1 MASKY
6 DTTLNFTSP
15 ILPVVPAEYSMPYF
29 DSYNEVLRL
38 YFSQTNEA
46 LRVANAQEYSESAA
60 WFFG

>member
-1 MASKY
+1 MSSKY
-6 DTTLNFTSP
+6 DIRLNFTSP
-15 ILPVVPAEYSMPYF
+15 ILPVVPVEYNMSYF
-29 DSYNEVLRL
+29 DNYNELLRL